1 MKARFCFRCGRE
13 FYRMESFCPSCGS
26 GRRSILVSNPHDH
39 KDAEEL
45 IKYYFNNG
53 TQYKMIVLLL
63 KEYHNI
69 PVSIRT
75 LKRWLKR
82 LGLKRRGNPR
92 PGIAVRRIIES
103 EIKITNGIKGYRS
116 IWHKLK
122 INGIQVNR
130 DDVMNIIKDIN
141 PEQSRNRRTR
151 KLERRIYT
159 SPGPNAVWHAD
170 GYDKLKPYGF
180 LIHGCID
187 GFSRK
192 VLWLRVCRSNN
203 DPIIPA
209 HFFLTALKENK
220 ICPDL
225 LKTDCGTEN
234 GIMASMQSFFHNDS
248 HAHRYGASHSNQRIE
263 NLWSHYKRTYTTW
276 IINFFKD
283 LVNTDALR
291 LGDHFQMECAWFVF
305 SDLLQAELDKMKK
318 RMEYT

>member
-92 PGIAVRRIIES
+92 PDIAVRRIIES

-159 SPGPNAVWHAD
+159 SPGPSAVWHAD

-180 LIHGCID
+180 PIYGCIN

-192 VLWLRVCRSNN
+192 VLWLRV
-203 DPIIPA
+203 
-209 HFFLTALKENK
+209 
-220 ICPDL
+220 
-225 LKTDCGTEN
+225 
-234 GIMASMQSFFHNDS
+234 
-248 HAHRYGASHSNQRIE
+248 
-263 NLWSHYKRTYTTW
+263 
-276 IINFFKD
+276 
-283 LVNTDALR
+283 
-291 LGDHFQMECAWFVF
+291 
-305 SDLLQAELDKMKK
+305 
-318 RMEYT
+318 

>member
-1 MKARFCFRCGRE
+1 
-13 FYRMESFCPSCGS
+13 MESFCPSCGS

-69 PVSIRT
+69 PVRIRT

-82 LGLKRRGNPR
+82 LGLKRRRNPR
-92 PGIAVRRIIES
+92 PDIAVRRIIES

-180 LIHGCID
+180 PIYGCIN

-192 VLWLRVCRSNN
+192 VLWLRV
-203 DPIIPA
+203 
-209 HFFLTALKENK
+209 
-220 ICPDL
+220 
-225 LKTDCGTEN
+225 
-234 GIMASMQSFFHNDS
+234 
-248 HAHRYGASHSNQRIE
+248 
-263 NLWSHYKRTYTTW
+263 
-276 IINFFKD
+276 
-283 LVNTDALR
+283 
-291 LGDHFQMECAWFVF
+291 
-305 SDLLQAELDKMKK
+305 
-318 RMEYT
+318 